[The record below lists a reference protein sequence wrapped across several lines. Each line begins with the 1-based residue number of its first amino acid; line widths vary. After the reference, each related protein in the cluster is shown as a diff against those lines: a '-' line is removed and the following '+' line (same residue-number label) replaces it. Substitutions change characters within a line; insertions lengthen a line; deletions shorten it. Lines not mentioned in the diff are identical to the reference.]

1 MKKIRDLVI
10 DEQFEQFVLIKSADV
25 RIAKN
30 GKKFIA
36 FTFQDTSGTI
46 DGKYWDASE
55 EEINKFT
62 AGTVVFLNGKREV
75 YQGNPQVKI
84 LHMRLTRVDEPG
96 EPSLY
101 MERAPLKKEEMEEE
115 INQLLFEI
123 TNAHR
128 NRIVRYLLNKYQKQF
143 FEFPA
148 AKRNHHA
155 FASGLAYHTLTML
168 HLGKSIADEYPELNR
183 ALLYLVSFFMI

>member
-55 EEINKFT
+55 E
-62 AGTVVFLNGKREV
+62 
-75 YQGNPQVKI
+75 
-84 LHMRLTRVDEPG
+84 
-96 EPSLY
+96 
-101 MERAPLKKEEMEEE
+101 
-115 INQLLFEI
+115 
-123 TNAHR
+123 
-128 NRIVRYLLNKYQKQF
+128 
-143 FEFPA
+143 
-148 AKRNHHA
+148 
-155 FASGLAYHTLTML
+155 
-168 HLGKSIADEYPELNR
+168 
-183 ALLYLVSFFMI
+183 

>member
-101 MERAPLKKEEMEEE
+101 MERAPLKK
-115 INQLLFEI
+115 
-123 TNAHR
+123 
-128 NRIVRYLLNKYQKQF
+128 KKW
-143 FEFPA
+143 
-148 AKRNHHA
+148 KK
-155 FASGLAYHTLTML
+155 
-168 HLGKSIADEYPELNR
+168 KSINCCLRSPMRIGIVLFAI
-183 ALLYLVSFFMI
+183 YLINIKNNFLSFRQQKETIMHLPVD